1 MRCPLTGGKGGCTMK
16 ELQYS
21 NAVYDNVAAASYV
34 QYNQSASETNMVG
47 NLRKLLQNVTLFLH
61 RASMSSVPT
70 QQSMQLWIRLFLG

>member
-1 MRCPLTGGKGGCTMK
+1 MK

-34 QYNQSASETNMVG
+34 QYNQSTSETNMVG